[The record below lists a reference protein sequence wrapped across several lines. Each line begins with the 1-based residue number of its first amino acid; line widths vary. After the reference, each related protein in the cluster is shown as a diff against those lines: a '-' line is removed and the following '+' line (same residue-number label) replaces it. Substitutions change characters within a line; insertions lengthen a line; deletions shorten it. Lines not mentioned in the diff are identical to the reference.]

1 MRRVLVIG
9 AGYFAR
15 FHLAGWQAA
24 GAQVVG
30 LCDLDDARAAALG
43 ADFGVGKVGK
53 DAAAMMDALAPDLID
68 VVLPPSAQAAVVKSC
83 LTRGLPTI
91 CQKPFGLDLARAE
104 GLAHAAAVAGVPLV
118 VHENFRFAPWFRE
131 ARRLIDAGALGRV
144 HGVSFRLRPGDGQG
158 LHAYLDRQPYFQTMP
173 QLLVRETAVH
183 FIDSFRFLCGEV
195 RAVTARLRRLN
206 PVIAGEDAGTV
217 LLEFD
222 DDRQGL
228 FDGNRLNMHPAADQR
243 RTMGEMWL
251 EGERRRPAPGRRGA
265 ALVDAARRRRD
276 TAPVP
281 QRRRC
286 IRRCRHR
293 PASACAGTSAERH
306 AAREQRVR
314 LSGQPACSGSRLS
327 IPPGRAPHRDGRL
340 RPPRHEGDP
349 IMNRLTLLAAVSLAM
364 ALPAAAQTVLKFS
377 HTDQQSGARQAAA
390 QVFAKKVEEL
400 TQGRYKVNVFCCS
413 QLGNDPKNIEQLALG
428 GIDFTVS
435 ATGSYAPH
443 VPSLNL
449 TMMPFLVDSYA
460 QGWKL
465 YDESKWLR
473 AQFAKAPEKGFRFLS
488 TWEAGFR
495 SMTTK
500 EPLNKPSD
508 ATGKKLRTFPN
519 EMMRWTLEAMGFNIQ
534 IMPLPEVYLAIQQGA
549 VSGQENPI
557 DTIYS
562 NKFYEVAPNVTLT
575 NHVYSPIP
583 LTISEKTWQKLS
595 PADQQAVM
603 EAARISAKFSRDM
616 ISGNDAKQLA
626 EMAAKGAKIN
636 AKPDVAAFRAAVQP
650 VYTKAREKYGA
661 DVDAFLKDAETVRKA
676 VK

>member
-1 MRRVLVIG
+1 
-9 AGYFAR
+9 
-15 FHLAGWQAA
+15 
-24 GAQVVG
+24 
-30 LCDLDDARAAALG
+30 
-43 ADFGVGKVGK
+43 
-53 DAAAMMDALAPDLID
+53 
-68 VVLPPSAQAAVVKSC
+68 
-83 LTRGLPTI
+83 
-91 CQKPFGLDLARAE
+91 
-104 GLAHAAAVAGVPLV
+104 
-118 VHENFRFAPWFRE
+118 
-131 ARRLIDAGALGRV
+131 
-144 HGVSFRLRPGDGQG
+144 
-158 LHAYLDRQPYFQTMP
+158 
-173 QLLVRETAVH
+173 
-183 FIDSFRFLCGEV
+183 
-195 RAVTARLRRLN
+195 
-206 PVIAGEDAGTV
+206 
-217 LLEFD
+217 
-222 DDRQGL
+222 
-228 FDGNRLNMHPAADQR
+228 
-243 RTMGEMWL
+243 
-251 EGERRRPAPGRRGA
+251 
-265 ALVDAARRRRD
+265 
-276 TAPVP
+276 
-281 QRRRC
+281 
-286 IRRCRHR
+286 
-293 PASACAGTSAERH
+293 
-306 AAREQRVR
+306 
-314 LSGQPACSGSRLS
+314 
-327 IPPGRAPHRDGRL
+327 
-340 RPPRHEGDP
+340 
-349 IMNRLTLLAAVSLAM
+349 MNRLTLLAAVSLAM

-661 DVDAFLKDAETVRKA
+661 DVDAFLKDAETVRSS